1 MIIQDKNK
9 YEHSEKYRAELFKL
23 GGLALFTPFCA
34 TMLSILTKDLAT
46 TLEQEHIWLRI
57 MVSLLLAI
65 LGFFSAAEG
74 HYVML
79 KSDRRISQC
88 K

>member
-1 MIIQDKNK
+1 MENDHNR

-46 TLEQEHIWLRI
+46 TLEQEYIWLRI
-57 MVSLLLAI
+57 TISFLIAV

-79 KSDRRISQC
+79 KLDRRVSQC